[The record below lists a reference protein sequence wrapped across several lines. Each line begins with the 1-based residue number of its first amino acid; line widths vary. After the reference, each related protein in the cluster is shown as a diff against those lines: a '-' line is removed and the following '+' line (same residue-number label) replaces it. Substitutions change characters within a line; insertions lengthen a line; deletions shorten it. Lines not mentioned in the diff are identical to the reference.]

1 METKYTVKI
10 YNIEKPIRL
19 SSELKEMLKGV
30 VSGKS
35 LKRMKL
41 EEVDCPV
48 LEKKFPFLECFVCPN
63 HIRRILGEVNCT
75 GEPLQ

>member
-10 YNIEKPIRL
+10 FGIEKPVRI
-19 SSELKEMLKGV
+19 SKELKANLKGV

-41 EEVDCPV
+41 EEIDCPV
-48 LEKKFPFLECFVCPN
+48 NKKNMSFLECFVCPN
-63 HIRRILGEVNCT
+63 HIRRVLGMVDCL